1 MNLRDEIIESQKA
14 RADLFKW
21 KIILV
26 AAIGAAGLGVGA
38 PKAEVA
44 SKVEYVLCLIPL
56 VCVYTDVLCAHLN
69 LRIRVIGEFLRVTRN
84 RAGLTDEDLNADYE
98 KFAGKARHMGSLP
111 ISLPISAIRHR
122 IEVALRRWT
131 RAAMTKL
138 GLTLN
143 EAETSVKDAP
153 TLDAFVFEDYALH
166 VTTMAL
172 SLFVF
177 ILGVLIHYGYV
188 AVSLS
193 SLREEAGM
201 FYIAGGLGV
210 AATAGA
216 LLAYHRRL
224 AAIEELA
231 DREIEPQQRTPQPLA
246 E

>member
-56 VCVYTDVLCAHLN
+56 VCVYTDAQCAHLN

-172 SLFVF
+172 SLFMF
-177 ILGVLIHYGYV
+177 NLGVRIQASRRPRG
-188 AVSLS
+188 
-193 SLREEAGM
+193 RCWPTT
-201 FYIAGGLGV
+201 GGLRRSRSLP
-210 AATAGA
+210 TEKSSRSSERRNR
-216 LLAYHRRL
+216 LLSDRSDGWAHPSQRRNQ
-224 AAIEELA
+224 AI
-231 DREIEPQQRTPQPLA
+231 R
-246 E
+246 

>member
-111 ISLPISAIRHR
+111 ISAIRHR

-131 RAAMTKL
+131 RAAMTKP

-143 EAETSVKDAP
+143 EAKTSVKDAP

-177 ILGVLIHYGYV
+177 ILGVLIQYGYV